1 MNYEPWIL
9 TCALPALLIGR
20 IYVLGRKL
28 SEPEKMM
35 RAIPGGLTPEQ
46 TQFILQ
52 YKDWLASQNLEFNTA
67 FQFGAI
73 RAAVFQ
79 EKGLPRY
86 FSFQFHQ
93 RLTFSAESYLE
104 DLTILDTSNS
114 GALGLFPRP
123 GAYAQSFPNISA
135 QDLWRLH
142 LEGEAHLTKKFGC
155 QWKPINRSY
164 YDLVVEAMRVR
175 MKYNRSQFLWP
186 VRVLYRFFVTRH
198 RIANRSIVEQFP

>member
-1 MNYEPWIL
+1 MTYEPWL
-9 TCALPALLIGR
+9 LMCALPALLLGK
-20 IYVLGRKL
+20 IYLLGRQL

-35 RAIPGGLTPEQ
+35 RAIPEGLTPEQ
-46 TQFILQ
+46 TQIILQ

-67 FQFGAI
+67 FQFGTI

-79 EKGLPRY
+79 QKGLPRY
-86 FSFQFHQ
+86 FTFQFHQ

-114 GALGLFPRP
+114 GSIGLFPRP
-123 GAYAQSFPNISA
+123 GAYAQSFPNLSV
-135 QDLWRLH
+135 QELWRRH
-142 LEGEAHLTKKFGC
+142 LEGEAHLAKKFGF

-164 YDLVVEAMRVR
+164 YELVVKAMRVR
-175 MKYNRSQFLWP
+175 MQYNRSQFLWP

-198 RIANRSIVEQFP
+198 RIANRTIVEQFP